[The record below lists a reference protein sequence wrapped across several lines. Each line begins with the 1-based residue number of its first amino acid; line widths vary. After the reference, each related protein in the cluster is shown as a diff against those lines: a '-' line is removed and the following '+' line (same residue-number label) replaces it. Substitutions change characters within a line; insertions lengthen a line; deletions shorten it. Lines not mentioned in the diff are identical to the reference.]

1 MERYEIMLIISPE
14 LEKEEH
20 EEILGGLTSEIE
32 KGSGSVNIILDWR
45 RRRLAYEINKLHDGH
60 YYLVYFTA
68 QGSIIPE
75 IEHYFKVTDSVMRY
89 MIVRAT
95 EQEFAAAIEKAER
108 EAAKAKE
115 ESEKKAAEEM
125 TEAETA
131 EEMTEAET
139 AEEMTEAETAEDDAS
154 ETKEEDNAEISAEEK
169 PDAENVQADAVVED
183 PEVEEVE
190 EGAAIVE
197 PENEEK

>member
-1 MERYEIMLIISPE
+1 MERYEIMLIISPA

-20 EEILGGLTSEIE
+20 EEVLGGLTSEIE
-32 KGSGSVNIILDWR
+32 KGSGSVALILDWR
-45 RRRLAYEINKLHDGH
+45 RRRLAYEINKIQDGH

-75 IEHYFKVTDSVMRY
+75 LEHYFKVTDSVMRY

-95 EQEFAAAIEKAER
+95 EQEFTAAIEKAER

-115 ESEKKAAEEM
+115 ESEKKAAAEI
-125 TEAETA
+125 TAAETA
-131 EEMTEAET
+131 ADDVIEA
-139 AEEMTEAETAEDDAS
+139 
-154 ETKEEDNAEISAEEK
+154 KEEDDPETSAEEK
-169 PDAENVQADAVVED
+169 TDAENAQEEAVEEN
-183 PEVEEVE
+183 PEVEEVKE
-190 EGAAIVE
+190 DTAKVE

>member
-20 EEILGGLTSEIE
+20 EEVLGGLTSEIE
-32 KGSGSVNIILDWR
+32 KGNGSVALILDWR
-45 RRRLAYEINKLHDGH
+45 RRRLAYEINKIQDGH

-75 IEHYFKVTDSVMRY
+75 LEHYFKVTDSVMRY

-115 ESEKKAAEEM
+115 ESEKKAAAEI
-125 TEAETA
+125 TAAETA
-131 EEMTEAET
+131 ADDVIEA
-139 AEEMTEAETAEDDAS
+139 
-154 ETKEEDNAEISAEEK
+154 KEEDDPETSAEEK
-169 PDAENVQADAVVED
+169 TDAENAQEEAVEEN
-183 PEVEEVE
+183 PEVEEVKE
-190 EGAAIVE
+190 DTAKVE

>member
-1 MERYEIMLIISPE
+1 MERYENMLIISPE

-32 KGSGSVNIILDWR
+32 KGNGSVDIILDWR

-68 QGSIIPE
+68 EGSIIPE
-75 IEHYFKVTDSVMRY
+75 LEHYFKVTDSVIRY

-95 EQEFAAAIEKAER
+95 EQEFAAAVEKAER

-125 TEAETA
+125 PAAETT
-131 EEMTEAET
+131 EETVSEAQ
-139 AEEMTEAETAEDDAS
+139 
-154 ETKEEDNAEISAEEK
+154 EEDNAEVSVEEK
-169 PDAENVQADAVVED
+169 SGVENAQDEAPVDN
-183 PEVEEVE
+183 PEVEEADE
-190 EGAAIVE
+190 EAAIVE

>member
-131 EEMTEAET
+131 E
-139 AEEMTEAETAEDDAS
+139 DDAS

-190 EGAAIVE
+190 EDAAIVE

>member
-20 EEILGGLTSEIE
+20 EEVLGGLTSEIE
-32 KGSGSVNIILDWR
+32 KGNGSVEIILDWR

-75 IEHYFKVTDSVMRY
+75 LEHYFKVTDSIMRY

-115 ESEKKAAEEM
+115 ESEKRAAEEM
-125 TEAETA
+125 PEEESA
-131 EEMTEAET
+131 EEMPEKET
-139 AEEMTEAETAEDDAS
+139 VEEEVSADE
-154 ETKEEDNAEISAEEK
+154 EEDNAEISAEEK
-169 PDAENVQADAVVED
+169 PDAEYAQDEAIVEN

-190 EGAAIVE
+190 KDAAKIE
-197 PENEEK
+197 SQNEEK

>member
-131 EEMTEAET
+131 EEMTEV
-139 AEEMTEAETAEDDAS
+139 ETAEDDAS

-190 EGAAIVE
+190 EDAAIVE